1 MTVEQDQTLLIEDE
15 IQTLKRRIASLEEFE
30 MNVAQDYGMQ
40 SEEIDSPAI
49 LQKAKDMVLSLD
61 RPSQEMKNKAVQTAV
76 VLDSLYKLR
85 CSLSELH
92 RARVVR
98 NLPAGH
104 QVPVI
109 NQV

>member
-40 SEEIDSPAI
+40 SEEIVSPAI

-61 RPSQEMKNKAVQTAV
+61 RPSQEIKNKAVQTAV

-98 NLPAGH
+98 NLPASR